1 MGIKELAAKV
11 AAAHPEIAAPQINKV
26 LRTALTALSEELET
40 AADGPVKM
48 APLGNFQV
56 MTKAAKDEEGGEA
69 KRRIILKLAKAKDAE
84 AKANRAATKKAG
96 GADRGAERA
105 EKKAAREAGKATK
118 LATRAAAKAA
128 KPAKPAKPA

>member
-40 AADGPVKM
+40 AGDGPVKM

-56 MTKAAKDEEGGEA
+56 MTKAKGDEGGEA
-69 KRRIILKLAKAKDAE
+69 KRRIVLKLAKAKDAE
-84 AKANRAATKKAG
+84 TKANRATAKKAG
-96 GADRGAERA
+96 GGADRSAERA

-118 LATRAAAKAA
+118 QATRAAAKAA
-128 KPAKPAKPA
+128 KPAKPA

>member
-26 LRTALTALSEELET
+26 LRTALTALAEELET

-56 MTKAAKDEEGGEA
+56 ATKPAKGEEAAGP
-69 KRRIILKLAKAKDAE
+69 KRRILLKLVKAKDAE
-84 AKANRAATKKAG
+84 AMAARAAKKSANP
-96 GADRGAERA
+96 DRSAARA
-105 EKKAAREAGKATK
+105 EKKATRQAGKVAKKATK
-118 LATRAAAKAA
+118 AAAKAA
-128 KPAKPAKPA
+128 